1 MKKFKILAIFK
12 GGMRIFF
19 VDPHDWITKMLFSLI
34 FDWKS
39 TVCSKELRRDPVTLS
54 ILKCK
59 VGAFGANFFFNF
71 AFFSVK
77 IHWIWT
83 FWWQN
88 DSISVREWS
97 IVIRRKLPGAFYA
110 LSYCR
115 SRSIFGYFIECFLI
129 FSVFA
134 VFVSVFFCD
143 VAIFYF
149 NAANIVL
156 FRKCFVYRHSCSGE
170 VRSMRVN
177 PWPLLIRRK

>member
-1 MKKFKILAIFK
+1 MWFLRKFVENMKKFKILAIFK

-59 VGAFGANFFFNF
+59 VGAFGANFFLQFCV
-71 AFFSVK
+71 FSVK
-77 IHWIWT
+77 IHWIWSS
-83 FWWQN
+83 WWQN

-143 VAIFYF
+143 VAIF
-149 NAANIVL
+149 L
-156 FRKCFVYRHSCSGE
+156 F
-170 VRSMRVN
+170 
-177 PWPLLIRRK
+177 